1 MKYLKL
7 SWELIDELTDK
18 IATEVSRNYK
28 EIKFIYGIPR
38 GGLIPAVI
46 LSHKLGIKLI
56 NEVFSH
62 TLIVDDIVDTGETM
76 KIRLTEA
83 NIWGGTRNIVTTS
96 LVTRTSAKFKPN
108 ITGMSLRED
117 GWVCYPWE
125 NPEHYSNDASEY
137 KTRHDKSYIQE
148 NLPKKIPTIYPVNIQ
163 KVRE

>member
-1 MKYLKL
+1 MKYIKL

-18 IATEVSRNYK
+18 IAIEVSRNYK

-62 TLIVDDIVDTGETM
+62 TLVVDDIVDTGETM
-76 KIRLTEA
+76 KIRVAEA
-83 NIWGGTRNIVTTS
+83 NIWGDTRNIVTTS
-96 LVTRTSAKFKPN
+96 LVTRSSAEYKPN
-108 ITGMSLRED
+108 ITGMPLRSD

-125 NPEHYSNDASEY
+125 NSEHYNNDASEY
-137 KTRHDKSYIQE
+137 MSRHDKSHIQK
-148 NLPKKIPTIYPVNIQ
+148 NLPKKIPTVYPIITQ
-163 KVRE
+163 KGRE

>member
-62 TLIVDDIVDTGETM
+62 TLVVDDIVDTGETM

-83 NIWGGTRNIVTTS
+83 NIWGDTQNIVTTS

-125 NPEHYSNDASEY
+125 NPEHYNHDASEY
-137 KTRHDKSYIQE
+137 MARHDKSYIQK

-163 KVRE
+163 KGRG

>member
-62 TLIVDDIVDTGETM
+62 TLVVDDIVDTGETM

-83 NIWGGTRNIVTTS
+83 NIWGDTQNIVTTS
-96 LVTRTSAKFKPN
+96 LVTRSSAKFKPN

-137 KTRHDKSYIQE
+137 MIRHGKSYIQE

>member
-62 TLIVDDIVDTGETM
+62 TLEIKDTLEKFELGEKVEKLKTKMKELGIPDNNWKDI
-76 KIRLTEA
+76 
-83 NIWGGTRNIVTTS
+83 
-96 LVTRTSAKFKPN
+96 
-108 ITGMSLRED
+108 
-117 GWVCYPWE
+117 
-125 NPEHYSNDASEY
+125 
-137 KTRHDKSYIQE
+137 
-148 NLPKKIPTIYPVNIQ
+148 
-163 KVRE
+163 

>member
-62 TLIVDDIVDTGETM
+62 TLVVDDIVDTGETM

-108 ITGMSLRED
+108 ITGMS
-117 GWVCYPWE
+117 
-125 NPEHYSNDASEY
+125 
-137 KTRHDKSYIQE
+137 
-148 NLPKKIPTIYPVNIQ
+148 
-163 KVRE
+163 

>member
-62 TLIVDDIVDTGETM
+62 TLVVDDIVDTGETM

-137 KTRHDKSYIQE
+137 MIRHNKSYIQE
-148 NLPKKIPTIYPVNIQ
+148 NLPKKIPTLYPVNIQ

>member
-1 MKYLKL
+1 MKYIKL

-56 NEVFSH
+56 NEVFSD

-76 KIRLTEA
+76 KIRVTEA
-83 NIWGGTRNIVTTS
+83 NIWGDTRNIVTTS
-96 LVTRTSAKFKPN
+96 LVTRSSAEYKPN
-108 ITGMSLRED
+108 ITGMPLRSD

-137 KTRHDKSYIQE
+137 MARHDKSHIQK
-148 NLPKKIPTIYPVNIQ
+148 NLPKKIPTVYPISTP
-163 KVRE
+163 KGRE